1 MIAADLIVI
10 DRPTITAPLGV
21 QFWDRVQDIPIGEGL
36 DVVAF
41 PTGHPEYQTAGVANT
56 VGVYVFH
63 HLPGLRAFETGG
75 GNVTPRAFVI
85 QVRDPSG
92 SFLPC
97 TFGVTAPQVGL
108 APFACGSPIQSPAVP
123 LYSAPTRKTPAGM
136 AVVRADL
143 LDTSLPPKGRPAA
156 WAVLEAR
163 IDGALAARGVA
174 DDQGRVV
181 LFFAYPEPT
190 GFAAGSPLGPGG
202 RALTDQMWTLNVS
215 AAYAPAGALTPTLSQ
230 GAREL
235 PDQCATLN
243 QPPAILWSDAAQTLH
258 LTQLTLRF
266 GQELIARSDALPNLL
281 ITPTGSPV

>member
-1 MIAADLIVI
+1 MIASDLIVI

-21 QFWDRVQDIPIGEGL
+21 QFWDTVRDISIGAGL
-36 DVVAF
+36 DVVAY
-41 PTGHPEYQTAGVANT
+41 PPGHPECQVTGVANT

-63 HLPGLRAFETGG
+63 HLPGLGSAI
-75 GNVTPRAFVI
+75 PRMFVI

-97 TFGVTAPQVGL
+97 TFSVVAPQSGI
-108 APFACGSPIQSPAVP
+108 APFVCGSPVQQASVP
-123 LYSAPTRKTPAGM
+123 LYSAPTRKSPAGM

-143 LDTSLPPKGRPAA
+143 LDTSAPPNGRPAA

-163 IDGALAARGVA
+163 IAGTHAVRGVA
-174 DDQGRVV
+174 DEQGRIV

-202 RALTDQMWTLNVS
+202 RALTDQTWPLS
-215 AAYAPAGALTPTLSQ
+215 LRAAYAPTPPGQLI
-230 GAREL
+230 

-243 QPPAILWSDAAQTLH
+243 QPPAILWSDAAHTLP

-266 GQELIARSDALPNLL
+266 GQELIARSGALPNLL